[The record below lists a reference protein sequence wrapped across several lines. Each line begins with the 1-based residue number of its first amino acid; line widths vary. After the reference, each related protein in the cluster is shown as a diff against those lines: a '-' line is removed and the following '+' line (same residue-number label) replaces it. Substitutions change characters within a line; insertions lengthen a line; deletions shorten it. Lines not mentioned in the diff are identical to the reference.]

1 MSSLTLHCPHCHAEK
16 IYFYSVKSI
25 AYPKDSRKFTTF
37 FICNGCNGG
46 VVATIFGRNPDEIQG
61 DLRDTSGVDIIDIQP
76 KPAMPNI
83 PEYVPNNIQKFYL
96 QAARNAQQ
104 GQYDAAGMMCR
115 KVLESTTRDLGEKT
129 GNLYQRIEALASSHL
144 ITVAMRDWAHAIR
157 LDGNEAAHE
166 DDPMEKSTV
175 LDMLNFTELMLM
187 YAYTLPGM
195 LAARQAKK
203 TEG

>member
-1 MSSLTLHCPHCHAEK
+1 M
-16 IYFYSVKSI
+16 
-25 AYPKDSRKFTTF
+25 
-37 FICNGCNGG
+37 
-46 VVATIFGRNPDEIQG
+46 GRNPDDLPG
-61 DLRDTSGVDIIDIQP
+61 DLMNTSGIEIIDIYP

-83 PEYVPNNIQKFYL
+83 PDHVPENIGKFYW

-104 GQYDAAGMMCR
+104 GHYDAAGMMCR

-129 GNLYQRIEALASSHL
+129 GNLYQRIEALATSHV
-144 ITVAMRDWAHAIR
+144 ITDAMRNWAHAIR
-157 LDGNEAAHE
+157 LDGNESAHE
-166 DDPMEKSTV
+166 DEPMNETTV
-175 LDMLNFTELMLM
+175 MDMLSFTELMLM